1 MSSTSNAQAY
11 LTSVFRPVYTYTPAT
26 SNFTTQLDLSNV
38 NTVTANIV
46 ECLRVDVS
54 DSNSNV
60 FVGVNSGVNFLNLQ
74 ACYSNTVLG
83 YGAGG
88 LMSNVTNTVTIGFN
102 TAAGVR
108 DTSDCTFIG
117 NNVGPGST
125 FLNQCLW
132 IDPSG
137 GAGGGNRASNTIALG
152 AGTGVV
158 GSSNIWIGTG
168 AGAANTGGNNI
179 TLGHSIPVTVPTN
192 YLLQVGVGSNV
203 VIAGDLSQN
212 AIAIGKADASMQY
225 IDGTGRVPGLVLDVS
240 GYARIAQGLAI
251 GMDPLQSTLDVNG
264 TFRTND
270 GYGYLSLDHDLA
282 GNSRAVTS
290 GFMQMMG
297 GSHSCEGT
305 AATFSSPTTS
315 VSIGKLCKGMTMIA
329 VSNNGVL
336 VFWSGTGAPSAVGGA
351 PLTAGSIQ
359 VTDGVGTILTTL
371 SGTPYTISYFPLPA
385 VGLYPAGTGV

>member
-1 MSSTSNAQAY
+1 MSSTSNVQAY

-26 SNFTTQLDLSNV
+26 SNFSTQLDLSNV

-46 ECLRVDVS
+46 ECLRADVS

-60 FVGVNSGVNFLNLQ
+60 FVGTTSGVNFLNLQ
-74 ACYSNTVLG
+74 ACYSNTALG

-88 LMSNVTNTVTIGFN
+88 LMSNTSNVVAIGFT
-102 TAAGVR
+102 TAAGV
-108 DTSDCTFIG
+108 TNTNNCTFIG
-117 NNVGPGST
+117 NNVGPGSIGLT
-125 FLNQCLW
+125 QCLW
-132 IDPSG
+132 IDPLGGG
-137 GAGGGNRASNTIALG
+137 GAGTSASNTIALG
-152 AGTGVV
+152 AGTGIL

-168 AGAANTGGNNI
+168 AGNANTGVGNI

-212 AIAIGKADASMQY
+212 AVAIGKADATMQY
-225 IDGTGRVPGLVLDVS
+225 IDGIGRVPGLVLDVS

-264 TFRTND
+264 TFRAND
-270 GYGYLSLDHDLA
+270 GYGLLSLDHDLA

-290 GFMQMMG
+290 GFMQMMRG
-297 GSHSCEGT
+297 IHSREGT
-305 AATFSSPTTS
+305 APTFSSPTTS
-315 VSIGKLCKGMTMIA
+315 VSIGNLCTGITMIA
-329 VSNNGVL
+329 VANNGVL
-336 VFWSGTGAPSAVGGA
+336 VFWAGTGAPSAIAGS
-351 PLTAGSIQ
+351 LLGSIQ
-359 VTDGVGTILTTL
+359 VSVAGVISTTY
-371 SGTPYTISYFPLPA
+371 SGTPYTISYFPLPT